1 MPLTGRYCLAF
12 LLVFAFGIMHRV
24 LLLLALLTAAVAVS
38 GQTKLV
44 DATYTIYHSQN
55 DGISLAEIV
64 KLAFETNSEI
74 KIAQLEVD
82 RAKARLTQAGLR
94 PNPTLEVEQASG
106 RLVGSPGDGEFSTGI
121 SVPLELFGQ
130 RNRRIERAR
139 AEIVLKEAEIAI
151 RRREIVSHIVSD
163 YADALSAFREIKIL
177 DEITD
182 IDLQTVRFVQIRVNE
197 GETAPLELSLLQ
209 TEVERLRVQRQF
221 VEGRL
226 LTAITKLKYFA
237 GVPYEQPLRLREE
250 LPTATFPSLP
260 PSTEVAIAVGLKSR
274 PEIRVAELEEQ
285 LGNAG
290 LRLIRAEAK
299 PEVSAFTKFS
309 LSRSTIDLPTG
320 SFPQDRDRNLL
331 FGITIGLPVFDRK
344 QGAKAEAAIVIRQA
358 QERRTFAEGAIRN
371 EIIIAFQQLETARKA
386 LIALET
392 NVLPRSR
399 ENIETIRQ
407 VYRIGE
413 LKITDLLVEQRR
425 LIDANRDVTETLTK
439 KYKAEADLYIA
450 LGLTFDN

>member
-1 MPLTGRYCLAF
+1 
-12 LLVFAFGIMHRV
+12 MHRV

-44 DATYTIYHSQN
+44 DATYTIYHSQT
-55 DGISLAEIV
+55 DGVSISEIV

-94 PNPTLEVEQASG
+94 PNPTLEVEQSSG
-106 RLVGSPGDGEFSTGI
+106 RLLGSPGDSEFSTGI

-139 AEIVLKEAEIAI
+139 AEIVLKEAEIAL
-151 RRREIVSHIVSD
+151 RRREIVSRIVSD

-177 DEITD
+177 DDIID

-209 TEVERLRVQRQF
+209 TEVERLRVQRQL

-226 LTAITKLKYFA
+226 QTAITKLKYFA
-237 GVPYEQPLRLREE
+237 GVSYEQPLRLREE

-299 PEVSAFTKFS
+299 PEFSAFTKFS

-344 QGAKAEAAIVIRQA
+344 QGAKAEAAIAIRQA
-358 QERRTFAEGAIRN
+358 QERRTFAEGVIKN
-371 EIIIAFQQLETARKA
+371 EITIAFQQLETARKA

-407 VYRIGE
+407 VYRIGD